1 MSADPYSSLD
11 PMPRRSGGFLR
22 VMLGGTVLALM
33 GAAALIGWLAWDGRI
48 ALPIEYS
55 NKVTVRTSEPGGQ
68 AGMAGQQLPQVNI
81 VLERQVAELER
92 RLARIDLQSA
102 AAEGNTARA
111 EALLVA
117 QATRRAIERGMPLGY
132 LEEQLRLRFG
142 AARPQAVATI
152 VAAAQQP
159 ITLTQ
164 LSAELHQLAPTLA
177 GEGPDQGA
185 WARFRRQMSDLF
197 VVHRNAPGTSSV
209 ETRLAQAD
217 LQLRSGQVDAASE
230 VVAGLPG
237 RAAAGSWIAKAR
249 RYAATMQAL
258 DQIEQAALAEPE
270 KLKGGTGEA
279 VRQSGPEVTPGPAP
293 SAPVPAV

>member
-11 PMPRRSGGFLR
+11 PMPRRTGGFLR
-22 VMLGGTVLALM
+22 VMLGGTVLALL
-33 GAAALIGWLAWDGRI
+33 GAAALVGWLAWDGRI
-48 ALPIEYS
+48 ALPINRS
-55 NKVTVRTSEPGGQ
+55 GSEIFRSEEPTTQ
-68 AGMAGQQLPQVNI
+68 PSATGQQLPQVNI

-117 QATRRAIERGMPLGY
+117 QATRRAVERGMPLGY
-132 LEEQLRLRFG
+132 LEEQLRTRFG
-142 AARPQAVATI
+142 AARPQAVGTI
-152 VAAAQQP
+152 VSAAQRP

-164 LSAELHQLAPTLA
+164 LSAELHQLAPTLS
-177 GEGPDQGA
+177 GESADQGA

-197 VVHRNAPGTSSV
+197 VVHRNAPGTSGV

-217 LQLRSGQVDAASE
+217 LQLRSGQVDAATE
-230 VVAGLPG
+230 LVAGLPG
-237 RAAAGSWIAKAR
+237 RAAAADWIAKAK
-249 RYAATMQAL
+249 RYSATMQAL

-270 KLKGGTGEA
+270 KLKSGAGED
-279 VRQSGPEVTPGPAP
+279 VRQPGPEVSPSPAP
-293 SAPVPAV
+293 SASVPAV

>member
-11 PMPRRSGGFLR
+11 PMPRRTGGFLR
-22 VMLGGTVLALM
+22 VMLGGTVLALL
-33 GAAALIGWLAWDGRI
+33 GSAALIGWLAWDGRI
-48 ALPIEYS
+48 ALPVNYS
-55 NKVTVRTSEPGGQ
+55 NKVTVRTSEPDGQ
-68 AGMAGQQLPQVNI
+68 PGMAGQQLPQVNI

-142 AARPQAVATI
+142 AARPQAVETI

-177 GEGPDQGA
+177 GENADQGA

-197 VVHRNAPGTSSV
+197 VIHRNAPGTSGV

-230 VVAGLPG
+230 LVAGLPG
-237 RAAAGSWIAKAR
+237 RAAASEWITRAK
-249 RYAATMQAL
+249 RYSATMQAL

-270 KLKGGTGEA
+270 KLKGGTGED
-279 VRQSGPEVTPGPAP
+279 VRQPGPAVSP
-293 SAPVPAV
+293 SSPQT

>member
-11 PMPRRSGGFLR
+11 PMPRRSGGLLR
-22 VMLGGTVLALM
+22 VMLGGTVLALL
-33 GAAALIGWLAWDGRI
+33 GTAALIGWLAWDGRI

-177 GEGPDQGA
+177 GESADQGA
-185 WARFRRQMSDLF
+185 WARFRRQMADLF
-197 VVHRNAPGTSSV
+197 VVHRNAPGTSGV

-237 RAAAGSWIAKAR
+237 RAAASSWIARAR

-279 VRQSGPEVTPGPAP
+279 VRQSGPEVDPEP
-293 SAPVPAV
+293 SPAV

>member
-1 MSADPYSSLD
+1 MSADPYSSPD
-11 PMPRRSGGFLR
+11 TMPRRTGGFLR
-22 VMLGGTVLALM
+22 VMVGGTVLALL
-33 GAAALIGWLAWDGRI
+33 GSAALIGWLAWDGRI
-48 ALPIEYS
+48 DLPIAQS
-55 NKVTVRTSEPGGQ
+55 GKVTVRTSEPGEQ
-68 AGMAGQQLPQVNI
+68 PGMAGQQLPQVNI

-117 QATRRAIERGMPLGY
+117 QAMRRAVERGMPLGY
-132 LEEQLRLRFG
+132 LEEQLQLRFG
-142 AARPQAVATI
+142 GARPQAVATI
-152 VAAAQQP
+152 VSAAQQP

-164 LSAELHQLAPTLA
+164 LSAELHQLGPTLA
-177 GEGPDQGA
+177 GENADQGV

-197 VVHRNAPGTSSV
+197 VVHRNAPGTSGI

-230 VVAGLPG
+230 LVAGLPG
-237 RAAAGSWIAKAR
+237 RAAASEWIARAK
-249 RYAATMQAL
+249 RYSATMQAL

-270 KLKGGTGEA
+270 KLKSGTGED
-279 VRQSGPEVTPGPAP
+279 VRQPGPAVSPSAAP

>member
-1 MSADPYSSLD
+1 MPADPYSSLD
-11 PMPRRSGGFLR
+11 PAPRRSGGFLR
-22 VMLGGTVLALM
+22 LMLGGTMLALL
-33 GAAALIGWLAWDGRI
+33 GAAVLVGWLAWNGRI
-48 ALPIEYS
+48 DLPFTRSGSAI
-55 NKVTVRTSEPGGQ
+55 VRPDEAGQ
-68 AGMAGQQLPQVNI
+68 APDPASQQLPQVNI

-142 AARPQAVATI
+142 AARPQAVETI
-152 VAAAQQP
+152 VAAARQP

-164 LSAELHQLAPTLA
+164 LSAELHQLAPMLT
-177 GEGPDQGA
+177 GEDADQGA

-197 VVHRNAPGTSSV
+197 VVHRSAPGTSGV
-209 ETRLAQAD
+209 ATRLAQAD
-217 LQLRSGQVDAASE
+217 LQLRSGQVDAASD

-237 RAAAGSWIAKAR
+237 RAAASAWIARAK
-249 RYAATMQAL
+249 RYAETMQAL

-270 KLKGGTGEA
+270 KLRNGTGED
-279 VRQSGPEVTPGPAP
+279 VRQPGPAVSPSPAP

>member
-1 MSADPYSSLD
+1 
-11 PMPRRSGGFLR
+11 
-22 VMLGGTVLALM
+22 MLGGTILALL
-33 GAAALIGWLAWDGRI
+33 GAAVLIGWLAWDGRI
-48 ALPIEYS
+48 DLPLTRSGSAIIGSGE
-55 NKVTVRTSEPGGQ
+55 
-68 AGMAGQQLPQVNI
+68 AGRQPDPANQQLPQVNM

-132 LEEQLRLRFG
+132 LEGQLRLRFG
-142 AARPQAVATI
+142 GARPQAVETI

-177 GEGPDQGA
+177 GENADQGA
-185 WARFRRQMSDLF
+185 WARFRRQMADLF
-197 VVHRNAPGTSSV
+197 VVHRSAPGTSGV

-217 LQLRSGQVDAASE
+217 LQLRSGQVDAASK

-237 RAAAGSWIAKAR
+237 RAAASAWIAQAT
-249 RYAATMQAL
+249 RYSAAMQAL
-258 DQIEQAALAEPE
+258 DQIEQTALTEPQ
-270 KLKGGTGEA
+270 KLRGGTGED
-279 VRQSGPEVTPGPAP
+279 VREPRPVVSPSPAP

>member
-1 MSADPYSSLD
+1 M
-11 PMPRRSGGFLR
+11 
-22 VMLGGTVLALM
+22 
-33 GAAALIGWLAWDGRI
+33 
-48 ALPIEYS
+48 
-55 NKVTVRTSEPGGQ
+55 
-68 AGMAGQQLPQVNI
+68 
-81 VLERQVAELER
+81 
-92 RLARIDLQSA
+92 
-102 AAEGNTARA
+102 
-111 EALLVA
+111 A

-142 AARPQAVATI
+142 AARPQAVETI

-177 GEGPDQGA
+177 GENADQGA

-197 VVHRNAPGTSSV
+197 VIHRNAPGTSGV

-230 VVAGLPG
+230 LVAGLPG
-237 RAAAGSWIAKAR
+237 RAAASEWINRAK
-249 RYAATMQAL
+249 RYSATMQAL

-270 KLKGGTGEA
+270 KLKGGTGED
-279 VRQSGPEVTPGPAP
+279 VRQPGPAVSP
-293 SAPVPAV
+293 SSPQT

>member
-1 MSADPYSSLD
+1 
-11 PMPRRSGGFLR
+11 MPRRTGGFLR
-22 VMLGGTVLALM
+22 VMLGGTVLALL
-33 GAAALIGWLAWDGRI
+33 GSAALVGWLAWDGRI
-48 ALPIEYS
+48 ALPVNYS
-55 NKVTVRTSEPGGQ
+55 NKVTVRTSEPDGQ
-68 AGMAGQQLPQVNI
+68 PGMAGQQLPQVNI

-142 AARPQAVATI
+142 AARPQAVETI

-177 GEGPDQGA
+177 GENADQGA

-197 VVHRNAPGTSSV
+197 VIHRNAPGTSGV

-230 VVAGLPG
+230 LVAGLPG
-237 RAAAGSWIAKAR
+237 RAAASEWITRAK
-249 RYAATMQAL
+249 RYSATMQAL

-270 KLKGGTGEA
+270 KLKGGTGED
-279 VRQSGPEVTPGPAP
+279 VRQPGPAVSP
-293 SAPVPAV
+293 SSPQT